1 MAMKI
6 TATGGG
12 GFSGR
17 AEHYELDTG
26 RIEQGA
32 ALEALLRDLDF
43 FAAAPPQPVGADIGR
58 WAITVADGAREHTV
72 RFAEDGSADSAPWQ
86 SLLSQLRNLA

>member
-1 MAMKI
+1 MKI

-17 AEHYELDTG
+17 SERFELDTG
-26 RIEQGA
+26 RIENGA

-43 FAAAPPQPVGADIGR
+43 FKAAPPRPVGADIGR
-58 WAITVADGAREHTV
+58 WDITVADGAREHTV
-72 RFAEDGSADSAPWQ
+72 SFAEDGSADSAPWQ
-86 SLLSQLRNLA
+86 TLVAKLRTLA

>member
-1 MAMKI
+1 MKI

-17 AEHYELDTG
+17 TEHYELDTG

-43 FAAAPPQPVGADIGR
+43 FDAAPPQPAGADIGR
-58 WAITVADGAREHTV
+58 WAITVADGARQHTV
-72 RFAEDGSADSAPWQ
+72 RFAEDGSAGSAPWQ
-86 SLLSQLRNLA
+86 SLVARLRTLA

>member
-1 MAMKI
+1 MKI
-6 TATGGG
+6 TATGSG

-32 ALEALLRDLDF
+32 TLEALLRQLDF
-43 FAAAPPQPVGADIGR
+43 FGATPAGNVGADLGR
-58 WAITVADGAREHTV
+58 WDITVADGARRHTV
-72 RFAEDGSADSAPWQ
+72 SFTEDGSAGSAPWQ
-86 SLLSQLRNLA
+86 ALLARLRTLA

>member
-1 MAMKI
+1 MKI

-17 AEHYELDTG
+17 AEHFELDTG
-26 RIEQGA
+26 SIAQGA

-58 WAITVADGAREHTV
+58 WAITVADGARRHTV
-72 RFAEDGSADSAPWQ
+72 SFAEDGSADAAPWQ
-86 SLLSQLRNLA
+86 SLIATMRTLA

>member
-1 MAMKI
+1 MKI
-6 TATGGG
+6 SAIGGG

-32 ALEALLRDLDF
+32 ALEALLRQLDF
-43 FAAAPPQPVGADIGR
+43 FGAGPAPQVGADVGR
-58 WAITVADGAREHTV
+58 WDITVADGGRRHTV
-72 RFAEDGSADSAPWQ
+72 TFAEDGGPGHMRWQ
-86 SLLSQLRNLA
+86 QLLASVRTLA